1 LSDDNGSQDGQQE
14 ERLAAQYLPSGV
26 AEEAAE
32 RGLAE
37 GIQIPIGAI
46 ILFFGLIILLT
57 GVFSAP
63 QTPGTNGVNMDLWW
77 GLVMVVLGALFV
89 GYGWLKSTRA
99 GQDR

>member
-1 LSDDNGSQDGQQE
+1 
-14 ERLAAQYLPSGV
+14 
-26 AEEAAE
+26 
-32 RGLAE
+32 
-37 GIQIPIGAI
+37 
-46 ILFFGLIILLT
+46 LIILLT